1 MSLIND
7 ALKRAQTDVE
17 RGPTNPL
24 ANTVTGVRPREKKK
38 GSFLVILVI
47 GLAGWAIALLILPD
61 KDSTRSVIVNAFD
74 QIASGSDIFVDRQS
88 IAQIIPPQIPGE
100 NAVSNSSTPLA
111 VTTGTL
117 GEFDVTAML
126 RALSQKSGS
135 DLLSAPKVTVLSG
148 DLATIKVAQELLYP
162 QRYSDIEPE
171 VGSGSSLSG
180 GTSGG
185 SAGVAIAAGTPQDFT
200 SRDIGVELTVTPR
213 VEEDDYSLTLD

>member
-1 MSLIND
+1 MSL
-7 ALKRAQTDVE
+7 VV
-17 RGPTNPL
+17 G
-24 ANTVTGVRPREKKK
+24 
-38 GSFLVILVI
+38 LV
-47 GLAGWAIALLILPD
+47 GWAIALLILPD

-126 RALSQKSGS
+126 RALSQKSSS

-148 DLATIKVAQELLYP
+148 DLATIKVA
-162 QRYSDIEPE
+162 
-171 VGSGSSLSG
+171 
-180 GTSGG
+180 
-185 SAGVAIAAGTPQDFT
+185 
-200 SRDIGVELTVTPR
+200 
-213 VEEDDYSLTLD
+213 

>member
-1 MSLIND
+1 MSFIND

-38 GSFLVILVI
+38 GSFLVILVV
-47 GLAGWAIALLILPD
+47 GLVGWAIALLILPD

-88 IAQIIPPQIPGE
+88 IAQIIPPQIFGE

-126 RALSQKSGS
+126 RALSQKSSS

-148 DLATIKVAQELLYP
+148 DLATIKVA
-162 QRYSDIEPE
+162 
-171 VGSGSSLSG
+171 
-180 GTSGG
+180 
-185 SAGVAIAAGTPQDFT
+185 
-200 SRDIGVELTVTPR
+200 
-213 VEEDDYSLTLD
+213 